1 MDYEDLAKE
10 FIQNMRAAQTAGRQ
24 RSLQEG
30 IRGETFVLYFI
41 KENQGRTA
49 PSQISDGMGVS
60 SARVAMALN
69 SLEEKGMITREID
82 VEDRRKII
90 VKLTEKG

>member
-1 MDYEDLAKE
+1 MDYDDLANE
-10 FIQNMRAAQTAGRQ
+10 LIQNMRAAQTAGRQ
-24 RSLQEG
+24 KSFQEG
-30 IRGETFVLYFI
+30 IRGETYVLYFI
-41 KENQGRTA
+41 RENQGKTV

-82 VEDRRKII
+82 VDDRRKII
-90 VKLTEKG
+90 VKLT